1 MRKTIL
7 TVLLLL
13 LATGLKAQLVEY
25 AYFDARGSFN
35 GTWENQKFGSRLT
48 ADNMNFH
55 LKGHFTPNLHYRLR
69 QRFTKPLY
77 DPKYPLNCTDILTLT
92 WDINPHWTL
101 EGGKFPVFIGGYE
114 WEDAPIDIYYHSD
127 FSETIPAVYAFGGR
141 VYYHLNEKQLL
152 LMEVTQSLLADGHAD
167 VWNVDVGWEGQFAKW
182 WKTIWGVNVMDD
194 YYRHLMCYV
203 ALGNRFEVG
212 PAALE
217 LDGIY
222 RRSLKQKH
230 AGIDLSLIA
239 RFTYTVGRCVIN
251 FKGGYDVNNASNVD
265 PDGIPYDLTVA
276 PGTSYLWASGGVE
289 YFPLKNNDIRIHAMA
304 MTDNRNRTVTFKT
317 GLTIRLYIKK
327 PVQ

>member
-13 LATGLKAQLVEY
+13 LATGLRAQLVEY
-25 AYFDARGSFN
+25 AYFDAKGSFH
-35 GTWENQKFGSRLT
+35 GTWENQKFGTRLT

-92 WDINPHWTL
+92 WDINPKWTL
-101 EGGKFPVFIGGYE
+101 EAGKFPVFIGGYE
-114 WEDAPIDIYYHSD
+114 WAAAPIDIYYHSE
-127 FSETIPAVYAFGGR
+127 FSETMPMVYALGGR
-141 VYYHLNEKQLL
+141 GYFNLNDKQTFRF
-152 LMEVTQSLLADGHAD
+152 EVSQSVLADGHAD
-167 VWNVDVGWEGQFAKW
+167 VWSGALGWKGQFANW
-182 WKTIWGVNVMDD
+182 WKTLWSINLIDD
-194 YYRHLMCYV
+194 YYRHLMTYV
-203 ALGNRFEVG
+203 ALGNRFELG

-217 LDGIY
+217 VDSIY

-230 AGIDLSLIA
+230 AGIDLSLIG
-239 RFTYTVGRCVIN
+239 RFTYTVGRCVLSA
-251 FKGGYDVNNASNVD
+251 KGGYDVNAAGNVD
-265 PDGIPYDLTVA
+265 PDGVPYDLTVA
-276 PGTSYLWASGGVE
+276 PGTSYLWISGGVE
-289 YFPLKNNDIRIHAMA
+289 YFPLKNDDIRIHAIA
-304 MTDNRNRTVTFKT
+304 MTDNRNKAVTFKT